1 MIKGADQYLN
11 EKPFGKFL
19 GLFFLL
25 LSPWTQYLQSI
36 DCPGPVVSQRLSPL
50 TNPFAACQP
59 PLFLVID
66 WYASSHCNYT
76 MGPAGHLF
84 CYFHHLPKNRLYL
97 QNPVLSCATK
107 AGKRT
112 HKTLMF
118 PGIESGR
125 LRIILYL

>member
-19 GLFFLL
+19 KAFPPPLWLDAIPARYR
-25 LSPWTQYLQSI
+25 LS
-36 DCPGPVVSQRLSPL
+36 GAVVSQRLSPL

-76 MGPAGHLF
+76 VGPAGHLF
-84 CYFHHLPKNRLYL
+84 YNFHHLPKEKKI
-97 QNPVLSCATK
+97 T
-107 AGKRT
+107 
-112 HKTLMF
+112 F
-118 PGIESGR
+118 IF
-125 LRIILYL
+125 